1 MERNIYVAKDKFTN
15 KTLFLFE
22 SDSDSVAIRSN
33 APVISRLIPLGDAEL
48 LQIATYDDVSFEVR
62 SCTPRSVPWDSY
74 KFPENPLKSGTP
86 AFDATH
92 KVENK

>member
-48 LQIATYDDVSFEVR
+48 LQIGTYDDVTFDVK
-62 SCTPRSVPWDSY
+62 SCTPRSVAWDSY
-74 KFPENPLKSGTP
+74 KFPENPLKAGTP
-86 AFDATH
+86 AFDSTH